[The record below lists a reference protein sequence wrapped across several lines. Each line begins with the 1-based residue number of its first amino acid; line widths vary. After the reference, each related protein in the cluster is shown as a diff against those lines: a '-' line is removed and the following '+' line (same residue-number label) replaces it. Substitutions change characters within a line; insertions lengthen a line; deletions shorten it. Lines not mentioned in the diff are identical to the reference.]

1 MAEPD
6 LISLQ
11 VLLFLVVYKYLRPKG
26 LKLCVQKPYN
36 YTLEEHVA
44 TFKVPILRQ
53 MYKLLTKI
61 VIILR
66 HMEKLLT

>member
-11 VLLFLVVYKYLRPKG
+11 VLLFLVVYKYLRPEG
-26 LKLCVQKPYN
+26 LKLCVQKTYN